1 MSAPSHVTI
10 SRRDW
15 KHELA
20 RCGVCGSG
28 LRLELAE
35 AAVRIGEADEEITY
49 ACPRCDAVTVFQV
62 SDTPATP

>member
-28 LRLELAE
+28 VRLELAE
-35 AAVRIGEADEEITY
+35 AAVWIGDADQEITY
-49 ACPRCDAVTVFQV
+49 VCPRCSAVTVFAT
-62 SDTPATP
+62 SDTPS